1 MKLTQPDP
9 VCPPRPGARR
19 AEQIVRRLGLS
30 YDHVLGLRFAANV
43 FIATIIVWQTLSS
56 FNDDKPIWAIASMIA
71 SSEPEPEEA
80 RRLFRSRGINVLVG
94 CAVGYA
100 FLLLGAGGKTW
111 TLPLVL
117 AVTVLVSTWFVRI
130 KTMWRQAPITAAI
143 VIAAALTSQSDQIGY
158 EQGLRKV
165 GQVLFGSLVG
175 MLVSWTTARF
185 WLMRPPV
192 DQGLAK

>member
-1 MKLTQPDP
+1 
-9 VCPPRPGARR
+9 
-19 AEQIVRRLGLS
+19 
-30 YDHVLGLRFAANV
+30 
-43 FIATIIVWQTLSS
+43 
-56 FNDDKPIWAIASMIA
+56 
-71 SSEPEPEEA
+71 
-80 RRLFRSRGINVLVG
+80 
-94 CAVGYA
+94 
-100 FLLLGAGGKTW
+100 
-111 TLPLVL
+111 
-117 AVTVLVSTWFVRI
+117 LVSTWFVRI

-143 VIAAALTSQSDQIGY
+143 VIAAALSSQSDQIGY

>member
-1 MKLTQPDP
+1 MNLTQPDP

-43 FIATIIVWQTLSS
+43 FIATIIVWQTLS
-56 FNDDKPIWAIASMIA
+56 FFEDDKPIWAIASMIA

-80 RRLFRSRGINVLVG
+80 RRLFRSRVINVLVG
-94 CAVGYA
+94 CAVGFA
-100 FLLLGAGGKTW
+100 FLLPGAGGKTW

-185 WLMRPPV
+185 WLMRPPA